1 MKIKSFKY
9 YLRDSVKN
17 LWRNKMMSLASMTSI
32 AASLL
37 ILGMIFMI
45 IVNINSI
52 AYGAKDQVN
61 TAAIYINE
69 EVQINKITEIKKKIQ
84 NIEGVES
91 VTLKDKGVALKEM
104 KDDWKENAYL
114 LDDLNKNPFP
124 DTLVIE
130 FSDLEL
136 ADTVVEKIRM
146 YPEVESISY
155 YREIVEK
162 MMSISNMVRYFGTG
176 IIFILVAI
184 STFIINNTI
193 KLALAVRETEI
204 NIMKYVGA
212 TNWFIRWPFIVEGF
226 VLGLLGSGVALLCIY
241 GIYNNLH
248 AAITGDFFVLIA
260 PYIISVNKLVTDL
273 ATIFVIIGTGI
284 GVLGSMLSMK
294 KYLNV

>member
-1 MKIKSFKY
+1 M
-9 YLRDSVKN
+9 
-17 LWRNKMMSLASMTSI
+17 
-32 AASLL
+32 
-37 ILGMIFMI
+37 
-45 IVNINSI
+45 
-52 AYGAKDQVN
+52 
-61 TAAIYINE
+61 
-69 EVQINKITEIKKKIQ
+69 
-84 NIEGVES
+84 
-91 VTLKDKGVALKEM
+91 
-104 KDDWKENAYL
+104 
-114 LDDLNKNPFP
+114 
-124 DTLVIE
+124 
-130 FSDLEL
+130 
-136 ADTVVEKIRM
+136 VEKIRM